1 MKRSGNLPHLRFK
14 IDTAKI
20 YSLEADPEIF
30 AGEGYA
36 QDILY
41 FSKRFCTIFPFQFNS
56 FWWNQSPC
64 VISK

>member
-1 MKRSGNLPHLRFK
+1 MSAVKAKFGVEIVTKNSKPVKMMKRSGNLPHFRLK

-36 QDILY
+36 QDI
-41 FSKRFCTIFPFQFNS
+41 F
-56 FWWNQSPC
+56 
-64 VISK
+64 